1 MGLDGLSNL
10 IEGGPMQEQPDVPR
24 EELTKEELAA
34 RGEQPDD
41 AQAAEADQV
50 RRGHEAQQEGDDGG
64 DDNGGD
70 GDDENGDDDNGDDG
84 DEPAPVDDPNLPEDG
99 DPEADNLEPEPIPR
113 DDFKDPEPETSD
125 TREVREDPADLS
137 GVKKE
142 FDD

>member
-10 IEGGPMQEQPDVPR
+10 IEGGHMQDQPDVPR

-50 RRGHEAQQEGDDGG
+50 QRGHEAQQEGNDGD

-70 GDDENGDDDNGDDG
+70 GG
-84 DEPAPVDDPNLPEDG
+84 DEPAPVDDPNLPDDG
-99 DPEADNLEPEPIPR
+99 DPEADDLEPEPIPK

-125 TREVREDPADLS
+125 TGEVREDPADLS
-137 GVKKE
+137 GIQKE